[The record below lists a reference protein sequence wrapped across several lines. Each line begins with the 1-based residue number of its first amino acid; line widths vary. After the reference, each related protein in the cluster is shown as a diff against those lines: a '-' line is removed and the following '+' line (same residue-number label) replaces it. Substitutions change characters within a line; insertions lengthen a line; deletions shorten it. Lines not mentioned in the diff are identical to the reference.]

1 MKRQRNK
8 SGFTLIEVLV
18 VVLIIG
24 ILTSVA
30 MPQYQKAVWKSRAA
44 QIIPVVKTLG
54 EAEQVYFAT
63 YNTYTTNIDDL
74 DVSVPHPTGYDEFK
88 NYWTIH
94 LQAVKTHDEVYA
106 EIDRWGK
113 HHFYIRYYLPDG
125 IMECFPEYSNPG
137 GHAVCKSLSSEAAY
151 SCPGLLGQQGFQ
163 CYRI

>member
-8 SGFTLIEVLV
+8 RGFTLIEVLV

-30 MPQYQKAVWKSRAA
+30 LPQYQKAVWKSRAA
-44 QIIPVVKTLG
+44 QIIPVVKALG

-63 YNTYTTNIDDL
+63 HNTYTTNIDDL
-74 DVSVPHPTGYDEFK
+74 DVSVPHPTGYDGNK

-94 LQAVKTHDEVYA
+94 LQETYWSNHVYA
-106 EIDRWGK
+106 EIDRWGS

-125 IMECFPEYSNPG
+125 IMECFPQSNNGPG
-137 GHAVCKSLSSEAAY
+137 AKICRSLSQEAPY
-151 SCPGLLGQQGFQ
+151 PCNGRTEFK
-163 CYRI
+163 CYKL